1 MHKITIKCFDDAR
14 ITQIIFNR
22 QEKTYLVI
30 FDDGNINL
38 FTEDGS
44 NQEVYQCKEKI
55 ISVAYAEK
63 YNSYVTVCR
72 DNYLRVSIIL
82 QYSVRKELE
91 SQSPL
96 MVRHYLPTLPTCY
109 LIPCKIIIIL
119 IDIQPRLLHR

>member
-1 MHKITIKCFDDAR
+1 MHKITVKCFDDAS

-44 NQEVYQCKEKI
+44 DQEVYQCKAKI

-82 QYSVRKELE
+82 LHNVRKELE
-91 SQSPL
+91 SQIAL
-96 MVRHYLPTLPTCY
+96 MLGN
-109 LIPCKIIIIL
+109 
-119 IDIQPRLLHR
+119 

>member
-1 MHKITIKCFDDAR
+1 MHKIAIKCFDDAP

-30 FDDGNINL
+30 FDNGNVNL

-44 NQEVYQCKEKI
+44 DQEVYQCKEKI

-82 QYSVRKELE
+82 LHNVRKELE

-96 MVRHYLPTLPTCY
+96 MLGN
-109 LIPCKIIIIL
+109 
-119 IDIQPRLLHR
+119 